1 VGVLQFDVL
10 QYRLEHEYGARCRF
24 ETMEIHK
31 ACWITAE
38 SKQDMDKFC
47 RFKADRIATDKDGNL
62 VFLAESSWVLKN
74 MIEANP
80 EIRFHFTSEFKRE
93 AQI

>member
-1 VGVLQFDVL
+1 MGVLQFDVL

-24 ETMEIHK
+24 ETMAIHK
-31 ACWITAE
+31 ACWVTADDE
-38 SKQDMDKFC
+38 RSMEKFC

-62 VFLAESSWVLKN
+62 VFLAESAWVLKT

-80 EIRFHFTSEFKRE
+80 EITFHFTSEFKRE
-93 AQI
+93 MQV